1 MVLDACREAS
11 LAAETVSDSLE
22 EKLELVIVGGLQR
35 NSLYQDSSIFMSI
48 DASFYIYRHY
58 FISER
63 FNLIEF
69 IMTGRFY

>member
-1 MVLDACREAS
+1 MGDGGWKSLVLDTCREAS
-11 LAAETVSDSLE
+11 LAVETVSDSLE

-58 FISER
+58 FIK
-63 FNLIEF
+63 
-69 IMTGRFY
+69 